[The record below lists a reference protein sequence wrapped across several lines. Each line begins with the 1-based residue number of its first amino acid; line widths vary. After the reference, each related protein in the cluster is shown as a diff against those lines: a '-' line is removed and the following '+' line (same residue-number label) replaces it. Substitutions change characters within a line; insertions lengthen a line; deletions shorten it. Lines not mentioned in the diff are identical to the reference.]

1 MLKHVYFIC
10 KTIESNIDTLKSEVT
25 KYNKQIAVISNTLK
39 IKTAKTLEK
48 HQIKQCDLMEF
59 ISSADDNNSIEL
71 SEKYHK
77 CLKAIF
83 TLEYKFL
90 DRKKLLF
97 NRVIQPHISI
107 HIISSKID
115 QVVDYI
121 NEKK

>member
-1 MLKHVYFIC
+1 
-10 KTIESNIDTLKSEVT
+10 
-25 KYNKQIAVISNTLK
+25 
-39 IKTAKTLEK
+39 
-48 HQIKQCDLMEF
+48 MEF

-71 SEKYHK
+71 SEKYHQ

-83 TLEYKFL
+83 TVENKFL

-107 HIISSKID
+107 HVISSKID

-121 NEKK
+121 NEKNNLL